1 MSSHVANKLFMKLC
15 TVKVVLQ
22 FVDACPG
29 DAVQIS
35 EGKEVVFGN
44 NIQWASM
51 HYIIADQFQ

>member
-22 FVDACPG
+22 FMDACNG
-29 DAVQIS
+29 VAVEIS
-35 EGKEVVFGN
+35 EGEEAVFGI

-51 HYIIADQFQ
+51 HYIES